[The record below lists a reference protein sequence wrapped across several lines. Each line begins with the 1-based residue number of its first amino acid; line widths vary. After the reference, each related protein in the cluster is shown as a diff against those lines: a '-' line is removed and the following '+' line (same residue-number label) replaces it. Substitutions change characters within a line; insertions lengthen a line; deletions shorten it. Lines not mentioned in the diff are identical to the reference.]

1 MAWLMQY
8 APGGTGGMSPLQ
20 TYHSFSK
27 GWCGELSDEAPQ
39 LDETFRALYESAAA
53 ACMAAFGGMPD
64 KWTQA
69 EIDFSQVNIS
79 DAAFQCFDR
88 DTYALLQS
96 LFSFHRQFP
105 GYRIIRGD
113 AAPSQTS
120 CPLITKI
127 SPNHGPQ
134 EGGQQVQIRGANLP
148 STLVIDFAGTA
159 VNAVSS
165 NGAEA
170 TLTTPSSDV
179 SGAMAVSVRGYGY
192 TSSISYTY
200 DPASQTPEPT
210 GSP

>member
-1 MAWLMQY
+1 MA
-8 APGGTGGMSPLQ
+8 S
-20 TYHSFSK
+20 
-27 GWCGELSDEAPQ
+27 
-39 LDETFRALYESAAA
+39 
-53 ACMAAFGGMPD
+53 FGGMPD

-79 DAAFQCFDR
+79 DAAFECFDR
-88 DTYALLQS
+88 DTYALLRS
-96 LFSFHRQFP
+96 LIGFHRQFP

-179 SGAMAVSVRGYGY
+179 TGAILVSVRGYGY